1 LITGL
6 IKIMN
11 EIKGSKWYVYKA
23 TLVAAVGGLL
33 FGYDTAVVAGAIGF
47 IQKRYDL
54 SAAMVGWIASCALVG
69 CMVGA
74 MFAGKLSDKIGRKK
88 VLILSGILFGI
99 SSAGIALPMDLDWFV
114 VFRLIGG
121 LGIGIASMLAPMYI
135 SEIAPAEIRGR
146 LVSINQLGIVSGI
159 LLIYFVNAT
168 IAGWY
173 DEAWNISTGWRWM
186 FGSGLF
192 PSVFFLLLLFF
203 VPESPRWL
211 AQKERYDEAKL
222 ILTKVNGSAKADEE
236 LAEIKEA
243 LNIEKS
249 SFSDILKPG
258 IRKALLIGVILC
270 IFSQV
275 TGINAIMY
283 YAPEIFKSTGDA
295 SGSALMQTVL
305 VGIINVLFTLVA
317 IKYVDKWGRRTL
329 LLIGCAGMAV
339 CLSIVGSAFY
349 FGFAQGYLVLV
360 AILAYISFFA
370 ISLGPLA
377 FVVIAEIFSNRN
389 RGMAMS
395 VCIFFLWGSV
405 YIVSQSFPMLLAS
418 IGSAFT
424 FWVYMLM
431 SVFAFLFVYK
441 LIPETKGKSLEEIE
455 RYWLPVSEKQSLQL
469 QTKELI

>member
-1 LITGL
+1 MNQIT
-6 IKIMN
+6 
-11 EIKGSKWYVYKA
+11 GSKWYVYKA

-54 SAAMVGWIASCALVG
+54 SATMVGWIASCALVG

-99 SSAGIALPMDLDWFV
+99 SSAGIALPMNLDWFII
-114 VFRLIGG
+114 FRVIGG

-222 ILTKVNGSAKADEE
+222 ILTKVNGSAKADHE
-236 LAEIKEA
+236 LAEIKET
-243 LNIEKS
+243 LIIEKS
-249 SFSDILKPG
+249 SLADILKPG
-258 IRKALLIGVILC
+258 IRKALIIGVILC

-317 IKYVDKWGRRTL
+317 IKYVDRWGRRTL

-339 CLSIVGSAFY
+339 CLAIVGSAFY
-349 FGFAQGYLVLV
+349 FGFAKGYLVLI

-395 VCIFFLWGSV
+395 VCIFFLWASV
-405 YIVSQSFPMLLAS
+405 YAVSQSFPMLLAS
-418 IGSAFT
+418 IGSSLT

-455 RYWLPVSEKQSLQL
+455 RYWLTSKAMKQPLPL
-469 QTKELI
+469 QTKEIK

>member
-1 LITGL
+1 MRLI
-6 IKIMN
+6 
-11 EIKGSKWYVYKA
+11 
-23 TLVAAVGGLL
+23 
-33 FGYDTAVVAGAIGF
+33 
-47 IQKRYDL
+47 
-54 SAAMVGWIASCALVG
+54 G
-69 CMVGA
+69 CIVGA

-88 VLILSGILFGI
+88 VLILSAILFAV
-99 SSAGIALPMDLDWFV
+99 SSVGIAIPMSLNWFV
-114 VFRLIGG
+114 FFRLIGG

-135 SEIAPAEIRGR
+135 SEIAPAKIRGQ

-173 DEAWNISTGWRWM
+173 DEAWNIATGWRWM
-186 FGSGLF
+186 FGSGVF
-192 PSVFFLLLLFF
+192 PSIIFLILLFF

-211 AQKERYDEAKL
+211 AQKERWDEAEL
-222 ILTKVNGSAKADEE
+222 ILTKINGSQKAKSE
-236 LAEIKEA
+236 LEEIKAA
-243 LNIEKS
+243 LNIEKT

-258 IRKALLIGVILC
+258 IRKALMIGIILC

-283 YAPEIFKSTGDA
+283 YAPEIFKSTGDG

-317 IKYVDKWGRRTL
+317 IKYVDRWGRRTL

-339 CLSIVGSAFY
+339 CLAIVGGAFY
-349 FGFAQGYLVLV
+349 FGFAKGYLVLDCYSC
-360 AILAYISFFA
+360 LHRLLCHLTWS
-370 ISLGPLA
+370 SA
-377 FVVIAEIFSNRN
+377 FVVISEIFSNRN

-395 VCIFFLWGSV
+395 VCIFFLWASV
-405 YIVSQSFPMLLAS
+405 YLVSQTFPMLLDS

-424 FWVYMLM
+424 FWIYMVM
-431 SVFAFLFVYK
+431 AVFAFVFVFK

-455 RYWLPVSEKQSLQL
+455 LYWLPADTKEKLVTL
-469 QTKELI
+469 QTNELI